1 MNKLVLNM
9 WKQINILIYANQYC
23 TLTTD
28 FSGVVGRVVESTAP
42 ASLIIEVSGKSINM
56 LGNIQ
61 NILS

>member
-1 MNKLVLNM
+1 M

-23 TLTTD
+23 TFTTD

-42 ASLIIEVSGKSINM
+42 ASLIIEVSGESINM
-56 LGNIQ
+56 LENIQ